1 MLPGQAAKA
10 SSEGYLQ
17 ATIMHEIAHGLGPA
31 FARTDAGLTSLPTHL
46 RELALIAADLREMPR
61 ANFKARLKADL
72 QRRAAMSTG
81 SSPAK
86 KVPLVRGMF
95 HTVTPYLAGVRGLEV
110 VEFVKH
116 AFGAEELFRAQG
128 GAGGYHCEV
137 RLEDSML
144 MIGGGGT
151 YRGPDNP
158 ISILLAVPDA
168 DSAYESA
175 IRHGATSIYPPRNEP
190 WGDRSAGVKD
200 VLGNQWFINT
210 RRVSAH
216 SPEDMPAITPG
227 FNVVDVPNFM
237 EFLKTAFYATEAFR
251 SEGPDGTIR
260 HLRMRVGNTILS
272 IGSAR
277 DEYQPLPSMLYMYVD
292 DADVV
297 YQRAID
303 AGATSLYPVADQ
315 PYGDRVGGVTDPFGH
330 QWFIATNVKPMT
342 P

>member
-1 MLPGQAAKA
+1 MAKPSPVEQLDRAVAAI
-10 SSEGYLQ
+10 L
-17 ATIMHEIAHGLGPA
+17 
-31 FARTDAGLTSLPTHL
+31 ARSDAGLPALPTNL
-46 RELALIAADLREMPR
+46 RGLALIAADLREMPR
-61 ANFKARLKADL
+61 VNFKARLKAEL
-72 QRRAAMSTG
+72 QRRTAMSTG
-81 SSPAK
+81 TSTAK
-86 KVPLVRGMF
+86 SVTLVRGMF
-95 HTVTPYLAGVRGLEV
+95 HTVTPYLSGVRGLEV
-110 VEFVKH
+110 VEFVKQ

-137 RLEDSML
+137 RLADSML

-168 DSAYESA
+168 DSAYASA
-175 IRHGATSIYPPRNEP
+175 MRAGATSLFPPRDEP
-190 WGDRSAGVKD
+190 YGDRAAGVKD
-200 VLGNQWFINT
+200 VLGNQWFIST

-216 SPEDMPAITPG
+216 SPEDMPAATPG
-227 FNVVDVPNFM
+227 FNVKDIVKFM
-237 EFLKTAFYATEAFR
+237 EFLKTAFFATEAFR
-251 SEGPDGTIR
+251 SATPEGTIR

-272 IGSAR
+272 IGPAR

-292 DADVV
+292 DSDAV
-297 YQRAID
+297 YQRAIE

>member
-1 MLPGQAAKA
+1 MAKPSPVEQLDLAVAAILAHKDAEAPALP
-10 SSEGYLQ
+10 
-17 ATIMHEIAHGLGPA
+17 
-31 FARTDAGLTSLPTHL
+31 ARL
-46 RELALIAADLREMPR
+46 RELAQIAADLREMPR

-81 SSPAK
+81 SRPAK
-86 KVPLVRGMF
+86 AIPLVRGMF
-95 HTVTPYLAGVRGLEV
+95 HTVTPYLAGARGLEV
-110 VEFVKH
+110 VEFVKQ

-137 RLEDSML
+137 RLADSML

-175 IRHGATSIYPPRNEP
+175 MHAGAISIFPPRDEP
-190 WGDRSAGVKD
+190 YGDRAAGVRD
-200 VLGNQWFINT
+200 VLGNQWFITT

-216 SPEDMPAITPG
+216 SPEDMPAVTPG
-227 FNVVDVPNFM
+227 FNVKDVAKFM
-237 EFLKTAFYATEAFR
+237 EFLKTAFVATEAFR
-251 SEGPDGTIR
+251 SATPEGAIR
-260 HLRMRVGNTILS
+260 HVRLRVGNTILS
-272 IGSAR
+272 IGPAR
-277 DEYQPLPSMLYMYVD
+277 DEFQPLPSMLYMYVD
-292 DADVV
+292 DADAV